1 MADEGPLTATEDWDR
16 LIAGLQ
22 QGDALVLRDFYAN
35 YGPHLQRIA
44 DGRVSPV
51 MKRRFD
57 SEDVIQ
63 STFRTFFRRAQGG
76 YFQFE
81 DNQRLW
87 NLLCAITLTK
97 VREKVRFHRR
107 KSRGVDRE
115 VSQDGDSDSG
125 ERAAFDG
132 GSAEQA
138 PNPADAVEFAD
149 TFENLIAGLDA
160 DQRRLVDLKLQDVTN
175 DEAAE
180 ELGVSERTVRR
191 MLSRLQE
198 QFEQQLQPDASA

>member
-1 MADEGPLTATEDWDR
+1 MADNAPPTAGEDWDR

-22 QGDALVLRDFYAN
+22 QGDSLILREFYAD

-44 DGRVSPV
+44 DRRVSPV
-51 MKRRFD
+51 MKPRFD

-97 VREKVRFHRR
+97 VREKVRFHQRQA
-107 KSRGVDRE
+107 RGVDRE
-115 VSQDGDSDSG
+115 VSPDADSDSG
-125 ERAAFDG
+125 DRGNSGDG
-132 GSAEQA
+132 LVEGG
-138 PNPADAVEFAD
+138 PTPADAVEFAD

-160 DQRRLVDLKLQDVTN
+160 DQRKLIDLKLQDVTN

-180 ELGVSERTVRR
+180 SLGVSERTVRR
-191 MLSRLQE
+191 MLGRLQE
-198 QFEQQLQPDASA
+198 QFERLLSSDAGE